1 MTLQKPIVPKLLSKK
16 WPQTREAVEELGNV
30 VLQVKLCEGA
40 GTWDVVKELAGYCS
54 LFQSE
59 TFLLLQLGNLKRLF
73 DNFIN
78 GITED

>member
-1 MTLQKPIVPKLLSKK
+1 M
-16 WPQTREAVEELGNV
+16 V

-40 GTWDVVKELAGYCS
+40 GTWDVVKQLAGYCS

-59 TFLLLQLGNLKRLF
+59 MFLLLQLGNLKRLF